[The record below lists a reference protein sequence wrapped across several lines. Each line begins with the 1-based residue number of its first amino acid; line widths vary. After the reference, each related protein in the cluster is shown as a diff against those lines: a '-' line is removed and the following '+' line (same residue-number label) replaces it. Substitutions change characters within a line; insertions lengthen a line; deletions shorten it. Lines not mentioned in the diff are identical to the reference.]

1 MDGWLGVKAV
11 LMIAYCNQKRLIQ
24 VDVNKYL
31 VEVFLTHTSLCK
43 FDGGWIR
50 YEKLLQIFN
59 LIEYPHTEKNEILIS
74 IFVLAHIRVYFFYCL
89 LDHKILNN
97 F

>member
-31 VEVFLTHTSLCK
+31 VEVFLTQAYVNLTGDGSDMKNFCK
-43 FDGGWIR
+43 
-50 YEKLLQIFN
+50 Y
-59 LIEYPHTEKNEILIS
+59 S
-74 IFVLAHIRVYFFYCL
+74 I
-89 LDHKILNN
+89 
-97 F
+97 